1 MNEQDFSYIYSLS
14 VFYCNELEEMNNME
28 NLDIEDLDS
37 SVWVLALVEFLLT
50 HCCVEEKHNEEEVT
64 E

>member
-28 NLDIEDLDS
+28 DLDS
-37 SVWVLALVEFLLT
+37 SIWVLALIEFILNQGCPKERL
-50 HCCVEEKHNEEEVT
+50 NEEEVT

>member
-37 SVWVLALVEFLLT
+37 SVWVLALVEFLST
-50 HCCVEEKHNEEEVT
+50 HCCVEEKHNEEKVT